1 MNKLETNVLVLGK
14 SGVGKSSFIN
24 YIYGEDI
31 REKRAGKPVTEKG
44 LYKVR
49 YEIGN
54 IIVNL
59 SDSWGLESDKT
70 NDWKQIIM
78 DEVKKSNDKS
88 SIKDWFHTI
97 YYCFSAN
104 TARIEEFEI
113 NDIIK
118 PLMNEGNRVT
128 IIITHCDIKKG
139 DDSANRKIQEKAD
152 AMISKLVS
160 ELGILESDIIKVC
173 SERKKFISGKTIEPY
188 GKEKVLEKLKNNL
201 WEDIKYRIPKQYAK
215 YMEKE
220 IRDWEKNATYKIEHN
235 LSGFE
240 FNKKPLVDII
250 KEIDDDLRRISLNI
264 KEVTQKNILEAM
276 TYYSLL
282 VRFTGIKDFDIDNY
296 NILDSLNS
304 DLDKKMLINYE
315 LLNFIK
321 EQLFILIPI
330 LAPLGIIVSKLN
342 RSHVKRNLEYH
353 IFKQADELV
362 MNIPKLKKDL
372 QNYLNSFDNE
382 QLLLCHEK
390 VEVY

>member
-1 MNKLETNVLVLGK
+1 MNKLETNVLILGK

-31 REKRAGKPVTEKG
+31 REKRAGKPVTERG
-44 LYKVR
+44 LHKVK
-49 YEIGN
+49 YEIDN

-78 DEVKKSNDKS
+78 DEVKKSNDKA

-118 PLMNEGNRVT
+118 PLINEGNRVT

-139 DDSANRKIQEKAD
+139 DDEANKKIQEKSD

-173 SERKKFISGKTIEPY
+173 SERKKFISGKIIEPY

-215 YMEKE
+215 YIDNSLRK
-220 IRDWEKNATYKIEHN
+220 WVKNSVTKVEDYMKVFKGNNDSLVSIV
-235 LSGFE
+235 
-240 FNKKPLVDII
+240 NK
-250 KEIDDDLRRISLNI
+250 IDDDLKRVYLDIEEI
-264 KEVTQKNILEAM
+264 TKKNLMEACM
-276 TYYSLL
+276 YYSLL
-282 VRFTGIKDFDIDNY
+282 VRYIYREEIDLKDKFILKNFEHNLDVKLLVGIEVLDLIRDGLIVWLPVVAPIGILASRIGKKHVTKKLIDDIY
-296 NILDSLNS
+296 NQFF
-304 DLDKKMLINYE
+304 K
-315 LLNFIK
+315 LLND
-321 EQLFILIPI
+321 
-330 LAPLGIIVSKLN
+330 V
-342 RSHVKRNLEYH
+342 
-353 IFKQADELV
+353 
-362 MNIPKLKKDL
+362 PKMKKDL
-372 QNYLNSFDNE
+372 EDSINNIDI
-382 QLLLCHEK
+382 QLLLA
-390 VEVY
+390 

>member
-44 LYKVR
+44 LYKVS
-49 YEIGN
+49 YDIGN

-78 DEVKKSNDKS
+78 NEVKKSNDKA

-139 DDSANRKIQEKAD
+139 DDSSNRKIQEKAD

-173 SERKKFISGKTIEPY
+173 SERKKFISGKIIEPY

-201 WEDIKYRIPKQYAK
+201 WEDIKYRIPNQYVK
-215 YMEKE
+215 YMENE
-220 IRDWEKNATYKIEHN
+220 IREWEKNSVFKIEYN
-235 LSGFE
+235 LSGL
-240 FNKKPLVDII
+240 FNKKSLPQII
-250 KEIDDDLRRISLNI
+250 KEIDEDLERISLNI
-264 KEVTQKNILEAM
+264 KEVTQNNILEAM

-282 VRFTGIKDFDIDNY
+282 VRFTDIKDFDIDNY
-296 NILDSLNS
+296 DILDYLNS

-315 LLNFIK
+315 LLNFVK
-321 EQLFILIPI
+321 YQLFIFIPI
-330 LAPLGIIVSKLN
+330 LAPLGIVASKLGKN
-342 RSHVKRNLEYH
+342 YVKNNLEYH
-353 IFKQADELV
+353 IFNQADELV
-362 MNIPKLKKDL
+362 KNIPKMKENL
-372 QNYLNSFDNE
+372 QNYLDSFDNE
-382 QLLLCHEK
+382 QLLLCCEK
-390 VEVY
+390 VDVY